1 MSRATWTFGFEDASE
16 EVREPEVTTEVVEE
30 REVPSETVEAEL
42 VEVEGL
48 DREICELDRDGVRLS
63 QDIDGLEKTE
73 EVVADSLEDGGI
85 NEAAARTV
93 NVATESFCA
102 RWGIEMQRVAT
113 ESFATGSRYQATK
126 IACESLSETVSKGWE
141 TFKSWVKAAS
151 DKRKD
156 LWAKYVNLGSRL
168 QKRILKARRRLTDV
182 DWSKKVDYDENYFYE
197 SSGLLLNGKI
207 DTDGV
212 IKYLEDFSKD
222 VTKVGKKVT
231 DTLSLMKIGGDNTN
245 YSRTNAYWQIL
256 GTLFGVITGNLAL
269 VVSATVLNGIA
280 SRANASSMIP
290 RTAEDVK
297 VIAMPGENYYIT
309 YTTKE
314 NGPAAYAFRGGIT
327 GIKGIMKAYG
337 LHNTPVKPTREDCVK
352 FLNGAEVGAK
362 AIEAHIKD
370 WRTSED
376 KITQASVAITEATK
390 KLKEAKKS
398 GDIDGAEL
406 ARAQLRVARAGV
418 KALGDYMTITSKA
431 AVDGV
436 RGLIHAAE
444 QVQFMFLRRF
454 GMESH
459 SLGKVDINWK
469 YAKPV
474 DKSAISDV
482 ESHFG
487 VTLPT
492 DYKNL
497 LPEIN
502 SAKPSKVVFDIDGR
516 KGCVLD
522 YMEDIAKVIST
533 SKATGHKDFICI
545 ASDPFGN
552 QIGYRIVSGKISD
565 LYFLDHEIDTFTKC
579 ASSIT
584 ALIGKLH

>member
-48 DREICELDRDGVRLS
+48 DREICELDRDGERLS

-156 LWAKYVNLGSRL
+156 LWAKYVNLGSKL
-168 QKRILKARRRLTDV
+168 LKRVEKARKRLV
-182 DWSKKVDYDENYFYE
+182 DIDWDRKVDYDENYMYE
-197 SSGLLLNGKI
+197 HYGLLMAGKI

-212 IKYLEDFSKD
+212 IKYLQDFGKD

-231 DTLSLMKIGGDNTN
+231 DALTLMKIGGDSTE
-245 YSRTNAYWQIL
+245 YSRSNAL
-256 GTLFGVITGNLAL
+256 MGNLNAL
-269 VVSATVLNGIA
+269 ATLLIVGHGSIALAALNAAMSILSHSAGR
-280 SRANASSMIP
+280 SNASSMIP

-297 VIAMPGENYYIT
+297 VVAMPGENYFISYS
-309 YTTKE
+309 TKDD
-314 NGPAAYAFRGGIT
+314 GGRAFAFRGGVS
-327 GIKGIMKAYG
+327 GIKGIMKYYG
-337 LHNTPVKPTREDCVK
+337 LHNTPIKPAKEECIK

-376 KITQASVAITEATK
+376 KIAQASVAITEATK

-398 GDIDGAEL
+398 GDIDGAAL
-406 ARAQLRVARAGV
+406 ARAQLRIARNGMQ
-418 KALGDYMTITSKA
+418 ALGDYMTITSKA

-444 QVQFMFLRRF
+444 QVQFIFMR
-454 GMESH
+454 H
-459 SLGKVDINWK
+459 V
-469 YAKPV
+469 
-474 DKSAISDV
+474 
-482 ESHFG
+482 
-487 VTLPT
+487 
-492 DYKNL
+492 
-497 LPEIN
+497 
-502 SAKPSKVVFDIDGR
+502 
-516 KGCVLD
+516 
-522 YMEDIAKVIST
+522 
-533 SKATGHKDFICI
+533 
-545 ASDPFGN
+545 GN
-552 QIGYRIVSGKISD
+552 
-565 LYFLDHEIDTFTKC
+565 
-579 ASSIT
+579 
-584 ALIGKLH
+584 

>member
-102 RWGIEMQRVAT
+102 RWGIEMQRVAV

-156 LWAKYVNLGSRL
+156 LWAKYVNLGSKL
-168 QKRILKARRRLTDV
+168 LKRVEKARKRLV
-182 DWSKKVDYDENYFYE
+182 DIDWDRKVDYDENYFYE
-197 SSGLLLNGKI
+197 HYGLLLAGKI

-212 IKYLEDFSKD
+212 IKYLQDFGKD

-231 DTLSLMKIGGDNTN
+231 DALTLMKIGGDSTE
-245 YSRTNAYWQIL
+245 YSRSNAFWGNMNALATLLIVGHGSIALAALNAAMSIL
-256 GTLFGVITGNLAL
+256 NH
-269 VVSATVLNGIA
+269 SAGR
-280 SRANASSMIP
+280 SNASSMIP

-297 VIAMPGENYYIT
+297 VVAMPGENYFISYS
-309 YTTKE
+309 TKDD
-314 NGPAAYAFRGGIT
+314 GGRAFAFRGGVS
-327 GIKGIMKAYG
+327 GIKGIMKYYG
-337 LHNTPVKPTREDCVK
+337 LHNTPIKPTREDCVK

-376 KITQASVAITEATK
+376 KIAQASVAITEATK

-398 GDIDGAEL
+398 GDIDGAAL
-406 ARAQLRVARAGV
+406 ARAQLRIARNGMQ
-418 KALGDYMTITSKA
+418 ALGDYMTITSKA

-444 QVQFMFLRRF
+444 QVQFIFMRHVGNEAFSLR
-454 GMESH
+454 
-459 SLGKVDINWK
+459 KADI
-469 YAKPV
+469 
-474 DKSAISDV
+474 
-482 ESHFG
+482 
-487 VTLPT
+487 
-492 DYKNL
+492 
-497 LPEIN
+497 
-502 SAKPSKVVFDIDGR
+502 
-516 KGCVLD
+516 
-522 YMEDIAKVIST
+522 
-533 SKATGHKDFICI
+533 
-545 ASDPFGN
+545 
-552 QIGYRIVSGKISD
+552 
-565 LYFLDHEIDTFTKC
+565 
-579 ASSIT
+579 
-584 ALIGKLH
+584 KLH